1 MAVGLHTVNLA
12 NAWLNCIVGATNK
25 VTFTALAAIYVKLHT
40 DAGDPG
46 ANGTANAAAG
56 STTRPTATLT
66 AGNAGAVSITGTNPV
81 WTNGGTSETIKYIT
95 VWDNSTAGNV
105 YWSAMITT
113 AQAWASG
120 NTFTLTSL
128 GMSLAPLMA

>member
-12 NAWLNCIVGATNK
+12 NAWLNTIRGGGNG

-40 DAGDPG
+40 NDPG
-46 ANGTANAAAG
+46 GAAGTAAAAG
-56 STTRPTATLT
+56 STVRPAATL
-66 AGNAGAVSITGTNPV
+66 AAASSGAVAITGTNPV
-81 WTNGGTSETIKYIT
+81 WTNGGTSETISHIS
-95 VWDNSTAGNV
+95 VWDSNSAGNV
-105 YWSAMITT
+105 YWTAAITT
-113 AQAWASG
+113 PQLWASG